1 MMRLLL
7 WLPDTARGARVNCRH
22 APGQDW
28 PKRDITD
35 GHGGGTLR
43 GTLSVM
49 RYEKTIE
56 INAPTDAIWSV
67 ISDVAKW
74 PEWTASIRE
83 VELLAPQPLRL
94 GSRVKVRQPKLPTA
108 VWEVT
113 DFQPGRSFTWV
124 NRSPGMTSTGVHEI
138 VGTADK
144 PRVRLMIDQSGPLSF
159 VARLFLPTTR
169 RYVDM
174 EAAGL
179 KKRCES

>member
-1 MMRLLL
+1 MRHE
-7 WLPDTARGARVNCRH
+7 TTVG
-22 APGQDW
+22 
-28 PKRDITD
+28 
-35 GHGGGTLR
+35 
-43 GTLSVM
+43 
-49 RYEKTIE
+49 
-56 INAPTDAIWSV
+56 INAPTEVIWSV
-67 ISDVAKW
+67 LTDVTTW

-108 VWEVT
+108 VWEVA

-138 VGTADK
+138 VAGVEQ
-144 PRVRLMIDQSGPLSF
+144 PQVRLMIDQSGPLSF
-159 VARLFLPTTR
+159 LARPFLSMTR
-169 RYVDM
+169 RYVEM